1 MSSSNVYP
9 IFIQPFIPNTRFA
22 TKEEIAGYMQGLGFH
37 PTSKEG
43 EFENEQY
50 IVSDLKPK
58 NVICNASNDI
68 FVIDAEVQAKQ

>member
-1 MSSSNVYP
+1 MH
-9 IFIQPFIPNTRFA
+9 
-22 TKEEIAGYMQGLGFH
+22 GLGFR

-43 EFENEQY
+43 EFENDQY

-68 FVIDAEVQAKQ
+68 LVIDAEVQTK